1 MLSKKSKTITSNKRN
16 TKQHV
21 EQEER
26 NNNFEQKEHITTLK
40 PNTTKQIN

>member
-1 MLSKKSKTITSNKRN
+1 MLSKKSKAIASNKRN

-21 EQEER
+21 EQEEW
-26 NNNFEQKEHITTLK
+26 NNNFEQKEHIIALK